1 MGLFDKLFG
10 AGNQLQYERNKA
22 ILAGP
27 AEDISRIRE
36 LDKQIGKLTEAY
48 NGVSRV
54 PDHVTQKIDQLSKQA
69 EASFARV
76 VAKKPYEENHL
87 ERASGWLRGDKQV
100 TEVPIDRLEYVIT
113 YPASYG
119 QPVEQRI
126 AQFKVGR

>member
-1 MGLFDKLFG
+1 MGLFEKLFG

-27 AEDISRIRE
+27 ADDISRIRE

-54 PDHVTQKIDQLSKQA
+54 PDHVTRQIDAMAKQVEPSLS
-69 EASFARV
+69 RI
-76 VAKKPYEENHL
+76 VAKKPYEENSL
-87 ERASGWLRGDKQV
+87 ERASGWLRGDKQI
-100 TEVPIDRLEYVIT
+100 TEVPIDRLEYIVT

-126 AQFKVGR
+126 AQFKVGK

>member
-1 MGLFDKLFG
+1 MGVFDFLFG
-10 AGNQLQYERNKA
+10 AGNQLHYERNKA

-54 PDHVTQKIDQLSKQA
+54 PEAVTRKIESMVDQVRP
-69 EASFARV
+69 SFARV
-76 VAKKPYEENHL
+76 VAKKPYEENSL
-87 ERASGWLRGDKQV
+87 ERASGWVRGAKQV
-100 TEVPIDRLEYVIT
+100 TEVPIEYLEYVIT
-113 YPASYG
+113 YPASYN

-126 AQFKVGR
+126 TQFKVGK